1 MQIGVPLDQM
11 SLLFFGSL
19 GVAIWLVYLSCRQR
33 FAERS
38 VTGSKDYIY
47 QLLPRQLATH
57 EEYAKGF
64 LAYFGTMVATV
75 VLLSLLGPKNLG
87 TLGITLPDGIS
98 YVVVPFAIA
107 FVLIG
112 ALPTV
117 PGLMAIEKFLR
128 EYAHQ
133 RAYIPDAARATAE
146 RLAAADFDFSSYQGD
161 VLHSPEMRGVDPAD
175 FTRPRRSLAHD
186 WARLCCLVY
195 VQRSCRMDDL
205 TDSLDASLLRDY
217 ERDLDLIESQKKAM
231 ESEVAAA
238 RIAKANDPY
247 YTNDALRQTIR
258 DNLYKLYILLGCAVR
273 LKAHPHDDIDLAL
286 AQFGFRLNHATRGPD
301 NGDIKLVGLAAV
313 AAIIAT
319 LGLAATGLGH
329 VGLWAVSPVF
339 PQTVFQPFIDA
350 AATLVPHATAIMVA
364 DIMRRHAVDKGSWF
378 SSSGRQRRGNS
389 ANYIRVALVCGVA
402 GYIALIL
409 WGLTQQAPTAE
420 GFKLEVPNAL
430 LAMATGGFYAYH
442 LDNAEIGRRPSRA
455 WELGAQTV
463 VTGLCGLVAACA
475 TWEIVFGS
483 ASAATDRIVLTALVN
498 AVVGFALAWYI
509 PQAAAASRP
518 NPLADASE
526 ERVRALAT
534 AARRRLGDDAAE
546 AWLDTP
552 HPALGN
558 KAPRVAA
565 AADVNGYER
574 AIGLLQGPRAVAA

>member
-1 MQIGVPLDQM
+1 MPTPSLPMQIGVPLDQDLSHLPPMQFGVSLDEM
-11 SLLFFGSL
+11 SPLFFGSL
-19 GVAIWLVYLSCRQR
+19 AVAIWFVYQSCQAR

-38 VTGSKDYIY
+38 VTSSNDYIY

-57 EEYAKGF
+57 EEYSKGF

-133 RAYIPDAARATAE
+133 RAYIPDAARATAQ

-195 VQRSCRMDDL
+195 VQKSCRMDDL
-205 TDSLDASLLRDY
+205 TSSLDASLLRDY
-217 ERDLDLIESQKKAM
+217 AKDLDLIESQRKAM
-231 ESEVAAA
+231 ESQVAAA
-238 RIAKANDPY
+238 RIAKAADPY
-247 YTNDALRQTIR
+247 YTNDALRQDIR

-273 LKAHPHDDIDLAL
+273 LKAQPHEDIDLAL

-313 AAIIAT
+313 AAIIVI
-319 LGLAATGLGH
+319 LGLAATGLGQL
-329 VGLWAVSPVF
+329 GLWAVSPVF

-378 SSSGRQRRGNS
+378 SSSGRQRR
-389 ANYIRVALVCGVA
+389 AN
-402 GYIALIL
+402 
-409 WGLTQQAPTAE
+409 
-420 GFKLEVPNAL
+420 
-430 LAMATGGFYAYH
+430 
-442 LDNAEIGRRPSRA
+442 
-455 WELGAQTV
+455 
-463 VTGLCGLVAACA
+463 
-475 TWEIVFGS
+475 
-483 ASAATDRIVLTALVN
+483 
-498 AVVGFALAWYI
+498 
-509 PQAAAASRP
+509 
-518 NPLADASE
+518 
-526 ERVRALAT
+526 
-534 AARRRLGDDAAE
+534 
-546 AWLDTP
+546 
-552 HPALGN
+552 
-558 KAPRVAA
+558 
-565 AADVNGYER
+565 
-574 AIGLLQGPRAVAA
+574 